1 MVLKRDEICIE
12 TCSKGQCAVLEAIP
26 KCQPRHVA
34 SLVFPFPVPTCNNDS
49 MENCRAPR
57 NCYSTHKLLQRSGK
71 SISWTRA
78 TAINAFL
85 MAKKENG
92 KALHISRN
100 ATRNFHNCARA
111 LSSSSLPL
119 LALCH
124 VPFPTFPFALA
135 QLFSPVKLDGRA
147 VRKGMP
153 RLVNLELKYTQ
164 REAEIRVDFY
174 QNCENLL

>member
-1 MVLKRDEICIE
+1 M
-12 TCSKGQCAVLEAIP
+12 
-26 KCQPRHVA
+26 
-34 SLVFPFPVPTCNNDS
+34 
-49 MENCRAPR
+49 
-57 NCYSTHKLLQRSGK
+57 GK
-71 SISWTRA
+71 P
-78 TAINAFL
+78 
-85 MAKKENG
+85 
-92 KALHISRN
+92 LHISRN
-100 ATRNFHNCARA
+100 AARNFHNCARA

-124 VPFPTFPFALA
+124 VPFPFALA